1 MRSWVSI
8 SRAFWRSE
16 ADMAKEEPKLVV
28 WKDDGKWYW
37 HIEAD
42 RKKIRGRNVEGVA
55 DTFKEAYDAAKKRLN
70 REVRKNDKED

>member
-1 MRSWVSI
+1 MRLSI

-16 ADMAKEEPKLVV
+16 ADMEKEEPKLVV